1 MDKGAKDKL
10 ARAPGENGRRHDA
23 QKDLQPTTGRD
34 ETEMKTQKKMERASR
49 RRSSS
54 AGSEKMERDSDRQ
67 KQMEGHCSTD
77 QGSQRAVVPME
88 EEEDL
93 LRCAWWTS
101 TDVSEKF
108 VSSVVKVSET
118 SIDTCKTA

>member
-10 ARAPGENGRRHDA
+10 ARAHGENGRGQDA

-34 ETEMKTQKKMERASR
+34 ETERKTQKKMERASR

-54 AGSEKMERDSDRQ
+54 AGIEKMERDSDRQ
-67 KQMEGHCSTD
+67 KQMERHCSTG

-88 EEEDL
+88 KEEE
-93 LRCAWWTS
+93 
-101 TDVSEKF
+101 E
-108 VSSVVKVSET
+108 
-118 SIDTCKTA
+118 SIYLD